1 MPYIVVESFKG
12 GLDRRRSD
20 LVSAPGML
28 IKAENVHV
36 TRGGEIEKRKAFVAV
51 DAGVDTDHNNPF
63 EGTFGMEST
72 GDGITVFTTSYTTNT
87 WYNAQKNIRFCFA
100 EVSDIMDPLAQPMPF
115 PTGLYV
121 KYSGISE
128 IYSPAVIPNL
138 SISSPIPFFAQSGF
152 RASFDPPVGSNLVND
167 FEVAA
172 LANENEQVCIFTWDG
187 YSWAARCIATPLG
200 RPGRFGSVILNFAS
214 GQLWG
219 SEGSISWK
227 IGQSSRTTLP
237 IGSAKTDIAYIYDND
252 QRAPTLVEGALIN
265 SKVYYSNSGV
275 NPSKLIRDSYVYN
288 DASMLSDAYTIAIYR
303 PKSWTD
309 ETSINERQGVQVV
322 GIGSSVP
329 VRKSL
334 KNYIET
340 IYENIVVVEVDH
352 PEGVALTGIVYST
365 VYGGKSFV
373 LAKFANGDVLPFY
386 DGKLVGAF
394 TDGVYREYYGGLY
407 RFIESIKDLAKEG
420 IDLAKTNFDNDTS
433 NDDPIR
439 QYTITTTQTQ
449 DGTSMTIAGPINAD
463 FKVDAFIDS
472 PCSFTIETIQKP
484 VAPIADL
491 RATASM
497 TLAGGSNGSA
507 TTGLTLRKIGY
518 YGNVVP
524 PISGIFVTT
533 DYDDPSVNI
542 AGAIELTGL
551 NRSGSETIAYPFTGY
566 TSPDA
571 WNENQGLAYA
581 ISFFINSNT
590 PVTGF
595 YSNYANY
602 GRGWAVR
609 DPGSFTITSTP
620 KLGGPMNG
628 RGVWIEFTSPIN
640 ILNPNPLDNVFIEE
654 LIDPTTTRISPFDPT
669 RWVARLGYSYQE
681 YPTTTT
687 YGKLTNG
694 ARNSVDS
701 VVANGVELL
710 SDIDPFTM
718 GSATPDKAQYFST
731 NLEQLNFDVIN
742 SINHG
747 SATHGYSAAKEGDK
761 IIVSSNVLGSAGNN
775 KSIRVTTSGTVT
787 RPGMVNFGGGRDN
800 YDGAGKIMRINFKGT
815 PEVGNKCWIMITD
828 PTRPGTPYKFGAT
841 RMAGKKGVFCFTYKG
856 KQYIGVGSVLYFS
869 SLNNPTKW
877 DTYDIGS
884 GFIDMANNF
893 GGRDDLTGA
902 GVYQNNIAVF
912 TERNCQLWFF
922 DPDPNQNSQRQVLDN
937 TGCLAANS
945 VVSVGATD
953 LFYLSYN
960 GIRSLQSRESTDAAY
975 ANDIGSPIDEI
986 VIGILASLTPEQ
998 RAAAKGL
1005 IEPVDGR
1012 YWISIGTRL
1021 FVLSYFKG
1029 SGILA
1034 WSEYVPGMT
1043 IDEMVA
1049 FKNKV
1054 YIRSGNKIYLYG
1066 GPGGSQYDNCPVVV
1080 EMPYLDANKPGTF
1093 KAVNGVDIT
1102 CEGTW
1107 KVFMGF
1113 DYTNASARDEIAT
1126 FTQPSFALG
1135 KIPATGIG
1143 THIGVRFTSDHAGY
1157 SKLANVLVHYD
1168 ELHSKHDAG

>member
-51 DAGVDTDHNNPF
+51 DAGVDTEHTNPF

-72 GDGITVFTTSYTTNT
+72 GEGTTVFTTSYQQVS
-87 WYNAQKNIRFCFA
+87 WYNAGRWIRF
-100 EVSDIMDPLAQPMPF
+100 I
-115 PTGLYV
+115 YI
-121 KYSGISE
+121 YSGDHGLATIGHDKLF
-128 IYSPAVIPNL
+128 YRFGNRPANETHQADLPNL
-138 SISSPIPFFAQSGF
+138 SISDPQIQIPEFCDTIEI
-152 RASFDPPVGSNLVND
+152 SFDQPAQNGPLQNSFYVKLRNNQYSVVLVCDDGLVQEGVALDVDTKTLDYGDIMIVNLERKYATSVSYNWGGNTAGSSLASRFQVYNQSVGTPAVILKGHAFDVPKDIYVDLTGGSNPNWTYPSPFIRGAWVS
-167 FEVAA
+167 
-172 LANENEQVCIFTWDG
+172 EQGI
-187 YSWAARCIATPLG
+187 S
-200 RPGRFGSVILNFAS
+200 NFAFIVS
-214 GQLWG
+214 ETRPWDPNYHGVRQLSVPLAWNRK
-219 SEGSISWK
+219 SIRQRITS
-227 IGQSSRTTLP
+227 IY
-237 IGSAKTDIAYIYDND
+237 TDI
-252 QRAPTLVEGALIN
+252 
-265 SKVYYSNSGV
+265 K
-275 NPSKLIRDSYVYN
+275 
-288 DASMLSDAYTIAIYR
+288 
-303 PKSWTD
+303 
-309 ETSINERQGVQVV
+309 
-322 GIGSSVP
+322 
-329 VRKSL
+329 
-334 KNYIET
+334 
-340 IYENIVVVEVDH
+340 VVEVDH
-352 PEGVALTGIVYST
+352 PDKVQLTGIVYST

-407 RFIESIKDLAKEG
+407 RFIESIKDLAKGG
-420 IDLAKTNFDNDTS
+420 IDLAKANYDNDTS

-439 QYTITTTQTQ
+439 KYTITSTQTQ
-449 DGTSMTIAGPINAD
+449 NGASLTIAGPINAD

-472 PCSFTIETIQKP
+472 PCSYTIETIQKP
-484 VAPIADL
+484 VAPIADI

-571 WNENQGLAYA
+571 WHENQQLAYA

-595 YSNYANY
+595 YSNYSNY
-602 GRGWAVR
+602 GHGWAMK
-609 DPGSFTITSTP
+609 DPASFTITSTP

-628 RGVWIEFTSPIN
+628 RGVWIEFTSPVN
-640 ILNPNPLDNVFIEE
+640 ILDPNPLDNVFIEE
-654 LIDPTTTRISPFDPT
+654 LIDPATTRVSPFDPT

-687 YGKLTNG
+687 YGKLING

-718 GSATPDKAQYFST
+718 GSPTPDKAQYFST
-731 NLEQLNFDVIN
+731 TLDQLNFDVIN

-747 SATHGYSAAKEGDK
+747 SATHGYSAVKEGEK
-761 IIVSSNVLGSAGNN
+761 IVISSNVLGAAGNN

-800 YDGAGKIMRINFKGT
+800 YDGAGKIMRINFNGT
-815 PEVGNKCWIMITD
+815 PVIGNKCWIMITD

-841 RMAGKKGVFCFTYKG
+841 RMAGKKGSFCFTYKG

-877 DTYDIGS
+877 DTYDTGS

-937 TGCLAANS
+937 TGCLAPNS

-986 VIGILASLTPEQ
+986 VIAILASLTPEQ

-1012 YWISIGTRL
+1012 YWISIGSRL

-1043 IDEMVA
+1043 IDEMVT
-1049 FKNKV
+1049 FKDKV

-1066 GPGGSQYDNCPVVV
+1066 GPDGNTYDSCPVVV
-1080 EMPYLDANKPGTF
+1080 EMPYLDANKPATF
-1093 KAVNGVDIT
+1093 KAVNGMDIT
-1102 CEGTW
+1102 CQGTW
-1107 KVFMGF
+1107 KAFMGF
-1113 DYTNASARDEIAT
+1113 DYTNANARDEIAT

-1143 THIGVRFTSDHAGY
+1143 THIGVRLTSNHSGY
-1157 SKLANVLVHYD
+1157 SKLANVIVHYD